1 MTADDA
7 RFKIVGGHRPPLQLT
22 GSRRIRGIWEARA
35 AAAVPILFDSVAPG
49 LITVHGR
56 HIPEKAAVGTISEQ
70 MAPDLNAVARL
81 HVLALDPHFCE
92 PSIARCLQGPDHR
105 LTFIILHFDV

>member
-1 MTADDA
+1 MTDGQWPSVI
-7 RFKIVGGHRPPLQLT
+7 FSLT
-22 GSRRIRGIWEARA
+22 GSRRIRRIGEARA

-56 HIPEKAAVGTISEQ
+56 HIPEKAAVGTVSEQ

-92 PSIARCLQGPDHR
+92 PSIARGLQGPDHR